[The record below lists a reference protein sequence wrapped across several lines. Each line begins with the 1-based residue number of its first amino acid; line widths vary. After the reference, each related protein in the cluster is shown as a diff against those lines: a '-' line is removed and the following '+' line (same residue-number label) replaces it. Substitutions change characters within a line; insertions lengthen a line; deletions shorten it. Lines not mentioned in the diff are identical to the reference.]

1 MRYIRQLFTDACK
14 SMALIGEINPSWK
27 CEETNQNG
35 ECVIELAP
43 DHEAFVRLDG
53 GGGVS
58 SDIFISQTC
67 QKVLAF
73 LNIFLELSSSCDLT
87 IN

>member
-1 MRYIRQLFTDACK
+1 MFTDACK

-43 DHEAFVRLDG
+43 YHEAFVRLDG
-53 GGGVS
+53 GGS

>member
-1 MRYIRQLFTDACK
+1 MFTDACK

-43 DHEAFVRLDG
+43 DHEAFVRLDWG
-53 GGGVS
+53 GVVS

-67 QKVLAF
+67 RKVLAF
-73 LNIFLELSSSCDLT
+73 
-87 IN
+87 